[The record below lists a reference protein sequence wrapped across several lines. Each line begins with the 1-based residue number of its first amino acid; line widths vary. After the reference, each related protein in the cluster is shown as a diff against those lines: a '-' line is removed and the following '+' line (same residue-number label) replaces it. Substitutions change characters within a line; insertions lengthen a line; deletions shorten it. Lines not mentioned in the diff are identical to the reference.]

1 MFAQRVRTPQHKVSA
16 PAKESPRSESAKL
29 ETAPETV
36 LTKSPAYSYSLAG
49 MPILPPSDPPPNKP
63 ALQNSF
69 ASAPPIVHQVLNTPG
84 QPLHSATRAFFE
96 PRFGYDFSRI
106 RVHTDAQAE
115 ASADAIQARA
125 YTSGNRIVFAS
136 GQYGHS
142 DPDRTQLLA
151 HELAHVIQ
159 QGRPEYSATSRGS
172 CEQDAENAAA
182 SILSGNAAAVRTS
195 AAFGTVQRQAVTN
208 PTGTPATQKK
218 SRMVRVERYWRSPS
232 ARAIYADGSTEEVT
246 FVEASSLDPANQ
258 PAATFEKEANLTIDR
273 SSTIRPHVEF
283 ASHSSGSKVKVV
295 TRLAPADRISKLPPS
310 VRGELSES
318 FLSDTENGS
327 NPETMEFVADI
338 GDRLKETSGT
348 TKIEMEGRDPA
359 TLAVMQAVDQWVPTQ
374 QKTID
379 KLGPERLAK
388 FTKLMSDIRTVGVT
402 GPTEAEDLNAR
413 EIELVVAGAAGGQS
427 EFKTFSEFRR
437 GMDRKLHSKEISIPE
452 EMADNPDFFIRN
464 EYRKAWKTE
473 AAGLDHMSRI
483 ASAAQA
489 APFIALGAS
498 AVIGGGLAVA
508 GAAAAGASEWLLAN
522 GVTSGTSALEIGGEK
537 TAEWLTSQGISSG
550 LAARWVGSSLL
561 AYKAVN
567 QFGASR
573 DEAKSVGVDP
583 NSPVGIANTLSATI
597 LRTSGLGEMGESLTD
612 RSIQTQLPLNQTFSE
627 RVAGFGGGALDTL
640 GAAGLGVPESP
651 NVAAT
656 PAPRPIGASS
666 LPGAALA
673 AKLKFGEMARGVDN
687 ALELNIPSSS
697 VVEGMQA
704 DSAAGNAGPSAVQG
718 AVTPDPAISPDLPS
732 TSAQT
737 SAEVTPQVKNSS
749 IAADGAG
756 ANAVA
761 DPLAGA
767 VQRPLDITGGSAFDY
782 ARLVVAQLSR
792 SIVEADQRYQRRR
805 DNASEAEKNYANSV
819 RNKTSAKQKKGDAP
833 TQQEQDLL
841 ATKKLL
847 ATLRDNALA
856 KLNQLKKA
864 LAVLQPQVGAQQHGK
879 AGLAEE
885 PKHITE
891 AGIAGLALE
900 QTDPG
905 MPVIDAASVKTPEL
919 HSVKTLVQSQGSA
932 AAIES
937 ARGGSPLDLARRV
950 GGVITKALVDRRSDK
965 WNRLRNQWNNTKRA
979 RYADHFGYEIPK
991 NRDDIK
997 FVVGVRVVTANPLSA
1012 DAQKAVEEAVKAW
1025 LSKNERVPPGFSWII
1040 TYVPGGT
1047 Q

>member
-1 MFAQRVRTPQHKVSA
+1 MFAQRVRTPQHKISA
-16 PAKESPRSESAKL
+16 PAKESPKSESAKL

-36 LTKSPAYSYSLAG
+36 LAKSPAYSYSLAG

-125 YTSGNRIVFAS
+125 YTSGNRIVFAR

-142 DPDRTQLLA
+142 DSDHSHLLA

-159 QGRPEYSATSRGS
+159 QGRQEYPTASQTN

-195 AAFGTVQRQAVTN
+195 AAFGTVQRQPVTN

-218 SRMVRVERYWRSPS
+218 SRLVRIERYWRSPS

-273 SSTIRPHVEF
+273 SSPIRPHVEF

-295 TRLAPADRISKLPPS
+295 TRLSPADRISKLPPN

-338 GDRLKETSGT
+338 GDRFKETSGP
-348 TKIEMEGRDPA
+348 TKIEMTGNDPQTVA
-359 TLAVMQAVDQWVPTQ
+359 RMQAVDQWVQGQ

-379 KLGPERLAK
+379 KLGPEHRAK
-388 FTKLMSDIRTVGVT
+388 FTQLLRDIRTVGVT
-402 GPTEAEDLNAR
+402 GPNEKEDLNAQ
-413 EIELVVAGAAGGQS
+413 EIELVLAGAAGGQS
-427 EFKTFSEFRR
+427 EFKTFSEFKR
-437 GMDRKLHSKEISIPE
+437 GLERKLHSKEISIPE

-473 AAGLDHMSRI
+473 AAGLNHMSRI

-498 AVIGGGLAVA
+498 AAIGGGLALT
-508 GAAAAGASEWLLAN
+508 GAAAAGASDWLLAN
-522 GVTSGTSALEIGGEK
+522 GVTSGTSALEVGGEK
-537 TAEWLTSQGISSG
+537 AAEWFASQGISSAM
-550 LAARWVGSSLL
+550 LSQWAGSSLL
-561 AYKAVN
+561 AAGAVSE
-567 QFGASR
+567 FGSAR
-573 DEAKSVGVDP
+573 DEAKAAGIDP
-583 NSPVGIANTLSATI
+583 NSPSGVANTVSATI
-597 LRTSGLGEMGESLTD
+597 LRTFGVGHMAESVSGT
-612 RSIQTQLPLNQTFSE
+612 SIQTNLPLNQSGPE
-627 RVAGFGGGALDTL
+627 RALGFGGGLLNAM
-640 GAAGLGVPESP
+640 GAGDMIAPGVPTMAP
-651 NVAAT
+651 T

-673 AKLKFGEMARGVDN
+673 ARLKFGEMAQGVDN
-687 ALELNIPSSS
+687 ALELNMPTSS
-697 VVEGMQA
+697 VVEGMQG
-704 DSAAGNAGPSAVQG
+704 DRAVANPG
-718 AVTPDPAISPDLPS
+718 LTAVEHPISPDPAISPDLPS
-732 TSAQT
+732 KAAQPG
-737 SAEVTPQVKNSS
+737 AEARAQVKESS
-749 IAADGAG
+749 GV

-767 VQRPLDITGGSAFDY
+767 VQRPVDVTGGSAFQ
-782 ARLVVAQLSR
+782 ATQFIVAQLVR
-792 SIVEADQRYQRRR
+792 SIAEAEQRYQRRKQKAA
-805 DNASEAEKNYANSV
+805 DAENNYANSL
-819 RNKTSAKQKKGDAP
+819 RNKTRATQQKGGVP

-847 ATLRDNALA
+847 AALRDEASA
-856 KLNQLKKA
+856 KLTQLKKA
-864 LAVLQPQVGAQQHGK
+864 LGVLQPQEGAQKHGQ

-885 PKHITE
+885 PKHIEE
-891 AGIAGLALE
+891 AAVAGLSLE
-900 QTDPG
+900 LTDRG
-905 MPVIDAASVKTPEL
+905 TPVIDGASVGTPEL
-919 HSVKTLVQSQGSA
+919 HSVKTLVSSQGNA
-932 AAIES
+932 AAIEA
-937 ARGGSPLDLARRV
+937 ARGGSPTDLARRV
-950 GGVITKALVDRRSDK
+950 SGMITKALVDRRSDK

-991 NRDDIK
+991 NRDDIR

-1012 DAQKAVEEAVKAW
+1012 DVQKAVEEAVKAW
-1025 LSKNERVPPGFSWII
+1025 LSKNERVPPGFSWSI